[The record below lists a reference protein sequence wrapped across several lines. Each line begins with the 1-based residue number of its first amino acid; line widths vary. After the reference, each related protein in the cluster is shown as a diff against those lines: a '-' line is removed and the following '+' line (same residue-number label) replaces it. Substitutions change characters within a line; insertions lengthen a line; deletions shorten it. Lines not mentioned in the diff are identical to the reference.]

1 MVEDLLTPIEL
12 AELEFAVAQDPA
24 AHPVLP
30 GTDGVRKA
38 RWSRAGMGKR
48 GGIRVIYY
56 YAAGKEVVLLIAA
69 YAKNVQENLTDE
81 QKKNIRKVVH
91 SFEESLAR

>member
-1 MVEDLLTPIEL
+1 M
-12 AELEFAVAQDPA
+12 
-24 AHPVLP
+24 
-30 GTDGVRKA
+30 
-38 RWSRAGMGKR
+38 
-48 GGIRVIYY
+48 IYY